1 MRKLML
7 GVLIAGFG
15 FANASMSW
23 TCYRLVNGEPTGGF
37 VKVMADTK
45 QEATKKAIEKYKKL
59 GYNFD
64 GVNCK

>member
-1 MRKLML
+1 MKKLML
-7 GVLIAGFG
+7 GVLFVGFS

-23 TCYRLVNGEPTGGF
+23 TCYRLVSKEPTGGF
-37 VKVMADTK
+37 VKVTADTK

-59 GYNFD
+59 RYNFD